1 MEQTHQED
9 RTIEKEK
16 KPNSFRKTID
26 RELKRTAAIAA
37 IGVKLISGSAA
48 EIHKIDEDV
57 AAELNEPI
65 RTSQSQYVEN
75 KSQNELTTKA
85 LDNIDNVLDE
95 IIDMKKKKREQDEV
109 TSTAGKKI
117 EIR

>member
-9 RTIEKEK
+9 KPIEKEK
-16 KPNSFRKTID
+16 KPNNFRKTID

-37 IGVKLISGSAA
+37 IGVKLISGSAE

-57 AAELNEPI
+57 VAGLNEPI
-65 RTSQSQYVEN
+65 RTSQSQYIEN
-75 KSQNELTTKA
+75 TIQNELTTNA
-85 LDNIDNVLDE
+85 LDNIENVLDE
-95 IIDMKKKKREQDEV
+95 IIDLKKKKREQDEV